1 MSEALMDQ
9 IAERLTPGLANDEVR
24 LPTEARFREEG
35 RGVRFDECDSRGRMR
50 AAALLR
56 HAQDLAW
63 RHSEVLEYGRA
74 WYEARG
80 VGWVVRSVDLLI
92 DQPPQSNENLSGTTA
107 LVGFRHVMARR
118 HTRLFGPTGRVV
130 ADAAIDWVMTDQ
142 DGRPVRFPQEFE
154 RFVQQV
160 NATFVPNK
168 IPVAAPS
175 GAGIEIA
182 IRRADIDPLGHV
194 NHAAWLEIIEEA
206 VAQVA
211 PTHLEAPRRRIRMEY
226 LAVTADRTARV
237 HILGDAGDDQLR
249 VDVTDTIGSPILR
262 AELSVIGS

>member
-1 MSEALMDQ
+1 MNT
-9 IAERLTPGLANDEVR
+9 IAERLTPGLAADEAR
-24 LPTEARFREEG
+24 LPEEARFREEG
-35 RGVRFDECDSRGRMR
+35 RGVRFDECDSRGQMR
-50 AAALLR
+50 SAALLR

-80 VGWVVRSVDLLI
+80 VGWVVRSVDMLI
-92 DQPPQSNENLSGTTA
+92 DQPPHSNEDLAGTTA

-118 HTRLFGPTGRVV
+118 HTRLFSATGRVI

-154 RFVQQV
+154 SFVRRV
-160 NATFVPNK
+160 DATFAPIK
-168 IPVAAPS
+168 IPAAAPS
-175 GAGIEIA
+175 GVAIDVS

-206 VAQVA
+206 IAQVA
-211 PTHLEAPRRRIRMEY
+211 PTHLEALRRQIRMEY
-226 LAVTADRTARV
+226 LAVTTDRTARV
-237 HILGDAGDDQLR
+237 HIFAGAGAGDDQLR
-249 VDVTDTIGSPILR
+249 VDVTDTLGSPVLR
-262 AELSVIGS
+262 AEMSVIRS

>member
-1 MSEALMDQ
+1 MMKYASPRRLASAKRGEAFDLMSATRVD
-9 IAERLTPGLANDEVR
+9 V
-24 LPTEARFREEG
+24 
-35 RGVRFDECDSRGRMR
+35 C
-50 AAALLR
+50 ALLR
-56 HAQDLAW
+56 CCDTHKTSPGVTVKCSSTDVPGMRLA
-63 RHSEVLEYGRA
+63 VLDG
-74 WYEARG
+74 WYEA
-80 VGWVVRSVDLLI
+80 LTY
-92 DQPPQSNENLSGTTA
+92 LSTSRPSQTKVSPA
-107 LVGFRHVMARR
+107 RRRCRHVMARR

>member
-1 MSEALMDQ
+1 MKT
-9 IAERLTPGLANDEVR
+9 IAERLTPGLASDEVQ
-24 LPTEARFREEG
+24 LPAEARFREEG
-35 RGVRFDECDSRGRMR
+35 RGVRFDECDPRGHMR

-63 RHSEVLEYGRA
+63 RHSERLEYGRA

-92 DQPPQSNENLSGTTA
+92 DQPPQSNEDLIGTTA

-118 HTRLFGPTGRVV
+118 HTRLFTATGRVV

-142 DGRPVRFPQEFE
+142 EGRPARFPEEFE
-154 RFVQQV
+154 SFVTRV
-160 NATFVPNK
+160 GATFAPNK
-168 IPVAAPS
+168 IPAAAPS
-175 GAGIEIA
+175 GVAVDVS

-206 VAQVA
+206 IAQVV
-211 PTHLEAPRRRIRMEY
+211 PTHLEAPRRQILMEY
-226 LAVTADRTARV
+226 LAVTTDRTARI
-237 HILGDAGDDQLR
+237 HILAVAGDNQLR
-249 VDVTDTIGSPILR
+249 VDVTDAQGSPLVR
-262 AELSVIGS
+262 AELTVISA